1 MSASKSKT
9 AVVPQKKKQSIFR
22 QYWKCRYLFL
32 LLIPTIVYFI
42 VFHYVPMYG
51 ITIAFKDFYPAKGI
65 MGSEWVG
72 FKHFEKVFTG
82 RYFLPVLRNTL
93 IISFSKLFF
102 GFPMPIILAVML
114 SEVKNK
120 WFRKTVQTITYLPHF
135 IGWVVMAGIV
145 QQVLS
150 PSSGMVNYIIQ
161 ALGGEPIF
169 FLGSKE
175 WFRPILVITNI
186 WKGCGWSSV
195 IYLAA
200 IMGIDSQLYEAAELD
215 GASRMQR
222 IIHVT
227 IPCIMPTIIIMFIFA
242 MGGVIND
249 DFDQIYNLLNARV
262 MSVGDVIGTYT
273 YRVGLQQMNYGYAT
287 AVGLFKNVVALLLIS
302 ISNFVSR
309 KISGSSLW

>member
-287 AVGLFKNVVALLLIS
+287 AVGLFKNVVA
-302 ISNFVSR
+302 FF
-309 KISGSSLW
+309 

>member
-1 MSASKSKT
+1 
-9 AVVPQKKKQSIFR
+9 
-22 QYWKCRYLFL
+22 
-32 LLIPTIVYFI
+32 
-42 VFHYVPMYG
+42 MYG
-51 ITIAFKDFYPAKGI
+51 ITIAFKEFYPTKGI
-65 MGSEWVG
+65 LGSEWVG

-93 IISFSKLFF
+93 IISFSKLVF
-102 GFPMPIILAVML
+102 GFPMPIILAIML
-114 SEVKNK
+114 SEVRNK

-145 QQVLS
+145 IQVLS
-150 PSSGMVNYIIQ
+150 PSSGVVNYVIQ

-169 FLGSKE
+169 FMGSKE
-175 WFRPILVITNI
+175 WFRPILVISNI

-200 IMGIDSQLYEAAELD
+200 IMGIDAQLYEAAELD
-215 GASRMQR
+215 GATRMQR
-222 IIHVT
+222 IIHIT
-227 IPCIMPTIIIMFIFA
+227 IPCILPTIIIMLIFA

-249 DFDQIYNLLNARV
+249 DFDQIYNLLNASV

-287 AVGLFKNVVALLLIS
+287 AVGLFKNVVALFLVG
-302 ISNFVSR
+302 ISNFVSK
-309 KISGSSLW
+309 KITGSSLW